1 MVIIATDPE
10 HGPNMR
16 PDKTKVVDEVWD
28 DARIEAF
35 LHKAP
40 LGDERSADYS
50 ALLYAYRSMRPDDFA
65 TFIRLFVDAG
75 RDVNA
80 KSNGGETL
88 LATIRDHR
96 HGAPFRAILEKVGG
110 TAS

>member
-1 MVIIATDPE
+1 
-10 HGPNMR
+10 MR

-28 DARIEAF
+28 EARIESF

-40 LGDERSADYS
+40 LGEERSSDYS

-65 TFIRLFVDAG
+65 AFVRMFVQAG

-80 KSNGGETL
+80 TSNGGETL

-96 HGAPFRAILEKVGG
+96 HGARFRTILEEAGG
-110 TAS
+110 IAS

>member
-1 MVIIATDPE
+1 MVIIAIIPE
-10 HGPNMR
+10 HGPYMR

-28 DARIEAF
+28 EARIEAF
-35 LHKAP
+35 LDKAP
-40 LGDERSADYS
+40 MGDERSVDYS

-65 TFIRLFVDAG
+65 AFIRMFVGAG
-75 RDVNA
+75 RDINA

-96 HGAPFRAILEKVGG
+96 HGAPFRAILEEAGG

>member
-1 MVIIATDPE
+1 
-10 HGPNMR
+10 MR

-28 DARIEAF
+28 DARIESF

-40 LGDERSADYS
+40 MGDERSADYS

-65 TFIRLFVDAG
+65 TFIGMFLGAG
-75 RDVNA
+75 RDINA
-80 KSNGGETL
+80 KSNHGETL

-96 HGAPFRAILEKVGG
+96 HGAPFRTILEKAGG
-110 TAS
+110 AAS